1 MSLIMANKANLM
13 NIYTPK
19 SQLLFVNHPVATPN
33 AFNMYDYIIVQH
45 FDENTPYI
53 FGIWPK
59 SVIYAMIN

>member
-53 FGIWPK
+53 FGI
-59 SVIYAMIN
+59 